1 VFFFSSRRRHTRSFH
16 VTGVQTCALP
26 ICQLC
31 SVVLVNHCRTTM
43 GRIRKSTVHIA
54 LLRML
59 VLRSPVLVAS
69 LVLMNASTSH
79 SLVASEPPKKRPSS
93 NYSKKPS
100 LIVFRQA
107 SEESDFFGKSIQL
120 QQILSEPS
128 DRAMMRQVS
137 IPAGPS
143 SIRYRGGF
151 CQEIVDTPSP
161 SATDKESFWQITS
174 QRLVRLANLASILC
188 VIDCTVLPIVTI
200 LFPLLGMA
208 APGHMEW
215 LHEFGH
221 SVAIF
226 FVLPVGGTAA
236 TMNFLSHKKARIS
249 IPAFA
254 GLILIYAANAHDGW
268 LLHRIPHEL
277 LHTIHEGF
285 WHRVVNIGGCAMLLA
300 SNFVSHRQQQGACKD
315 INCKVTH
322 LRQ

>member
-1 VFFFSSRRRHTRSFH
+1 MMVPGTYVIPAVRPFFRPRLGWMTTKNCRLHIWNN
-16 VTGVQTCALP
+16 G
-26 ICQLC
+26 QLC

-100 LIVFRQA
+100 LIFFRQA

-161 SATDKESFWQITS
+161 SATDKESFWQTTS

-226 FVLPVGGTAA
+226 FVLPGKEVSISCS
-236 TMNFLSHKKARIS
+236 FYRPSYSLFHLSKTH
-249 IPAFA
+249 P
-254 GLILIYAANAHDGW
+254 
-268 LLHRIPHEL
+268 LLVP
-277 LHTIHEGF
+277 
-285 WHRVVNIGGCAMLLA
+285 VVL
-300 SNFVSHRQQQGACKD
+300 QQSEEQR
-315 INCKVTH
+315 
-322 LRQ
+322 LP